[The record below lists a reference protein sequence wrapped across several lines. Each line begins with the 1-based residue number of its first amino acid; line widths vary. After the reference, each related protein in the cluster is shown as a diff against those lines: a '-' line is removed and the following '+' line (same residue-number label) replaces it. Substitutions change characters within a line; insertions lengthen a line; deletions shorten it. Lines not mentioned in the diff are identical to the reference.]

1 NLFTLII
8 QIFDEKGKIIS
19 SSKKT
24 PELMTLSKEIYEK
37 IRLINFFY
45 ENKSF
50 ENPKGKKI
58 NFRFLTTPIFVEEKI
73 SYIVRVGISL
83 RTTESSLNNLRIVL
97 FLILPLTI
105 LFNSVISVI
114 FTNITLNPINK
125 MVDTINQITAGNLKL
140 RIDIPESKDEM
151 TKLADTFNGMLDRL
165 DKAFSSQRKLVED
178 LSHELKTPLSIVK
191 GEIEVALK
199 RKRSHEEYVDI
210 LKSILEENGR
220 IITVVENLLT
230 ISRFESKLID
240 FESKIINL
248 NLLVF
253 SIVNDMN
260 IPALEK
266 NIKINYSA
274 DKNLYMLG
282 DENQIKTL
290 FINML
295 DNSIK
300 YSSKGDSIF
309 VNLVK
314 MANELKIEIVDTGSG
329 ISENEIPYIFD
340 RYYRVI
346 KQHSSKGFGI
356 GLSIVKSIVETH
368 KGKIEVKSKIGEG
381 ATFTIIF
388 PANMA
393 KLTKQF

>member
-1 NLFTLII
+1 
-8 QIFDEKGKIIS
+8 
-19 SSKKT
+19 
-24 PELMTLSKEIYEK
+24 
-37 IRLINFFY
+37 
-45 ENKSF
+45 
-50 ENPKGKKI
+50 
-58 NFRFLTTPIFVEEKI
+58 
-73 SYIVRVGISL
+73 
-83 RTTESSLNNLRIVL
+83 
-97 FLILPLTI
+97 
-105 LFNSVISVI
+105 
-114 FTNITLNPINK
+114 